1 MGTSLPIDHRL
12 IVLDGETEFAER
24 LAEALH
30 RCGTFEV
37 RRAHDEL
44 DLIDEFVSR
53 HTAFVVLDVDM
64 VGERVGQMVRILRS
78 IDHDCR
84 FLLCASESTFPTCS
98 SLASAGEVTVLLKP
112 VLEEHA
118 LHVIC
123 SAIGL
128 SPAG

>member
-1 MGTSLPIDHRL
+1 MAISLPIDQRL
-12 IVLDGETEFAER
+12 LVLGGDEGFVER
-24 LAEALH
+24 LAGALQ
-30 RCGTFEV
+30 RRGTFEV
-37 RRAHDEL
+37 RRARDEL

-53 HTAFVVLDVDM
+53 HTAFAVLDADV

-84 FLLCASESTFPTCS
+84 ILLCASEATFSSCS

-118 LHVIC
+118 LHVIL

-128 SPAG
+128 TPAA